1 MFSLSI
7 CSIGYLCRGE
17 QMLRAFLS
25 CGVRVSCRPVLGGG
39 DSPPKISYSPPK
51 FVLTLFLFTLSP
63 LPLGYSPPKV
73 LQLPPP
79 PSKGEILQETL
90 GVVVQCNGFLLK
102 LCCVLHTADA
112 VCGLPDL
119 EETEL
124 TEKEAGPV
132 PPPPCPLLE
141 RADLS
146 NFRHVSGTRGVS
158 E

>member
-1 MFSLSI
+1 MLYRLSLPWRTDAT
-7 CSIGYLCRGE
+7 GPFY
-17 QMLRAFLS
+17 
-25 CGVRVSCRPVLGGG
+25 RVASGFPAGPFWGGRL
-39 DSPPKISYSPPK
+39 PPKNQLLPPQICTD
-51 FVLTLFLFTLSP
+51 FIFIHPEPPTPRL
-63 LPLGYSPPKV
+63 LPPPKV

-79 PSKGEILQETL
+79 PKGEILQETL